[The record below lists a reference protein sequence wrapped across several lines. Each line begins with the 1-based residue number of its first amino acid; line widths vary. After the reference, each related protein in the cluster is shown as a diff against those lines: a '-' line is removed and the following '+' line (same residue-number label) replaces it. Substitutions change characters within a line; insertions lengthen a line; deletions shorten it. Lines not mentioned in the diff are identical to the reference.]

1 MKNAACWRV
10 PRAETLVCSP
20 VPATAGDPESE
31 LYGVPSS
38 GAALNPLGI
47 LPAVGSAI
55 CWGTFFVPVR
65 KVNVVNIW
73 QLQGATGIGVL
84 LFAIPVGFFSGFQI
98 LPAGLLSGTI
108 WAAGNIL
115 ALYSVRLI
123 GLSRTSPFLA
133 GFSVLVSFLW
143 GVLYFGE
150 RFNLMALA
158 VAGVGLLLFGLFFIS
173 NTSKGAPIRKRGY
186 LVATA
191 SGLVGGSYVIP
202 LQAAHSLQSGFFSSS
217 LAIFAVGIP
226 LLLISRNFA
235 RKEMLAGML
244 SGGLFNVGS
253 LAVLFAV
260 GLIGITVAYPISQT
274 ATLFAVSW
282 GVIYFREIVHREAI
296 LKVAAGAGLI
306 LCGAALVTVA

>member
-1 MKNAACWRV
+1 M
-10 PRAETLVCSP
+10 
-20 VPATAGDPESE
+20 
-31 LYGVPSS
+31 PSS
-38 GAALNPLGI
+38 GTALNPMGL
-47 LPAVGSAI
+47 LPAVGAAI

-65 KVNVVNIW
+65 KVGVVDIW

-84 LFAIPVGFFSGFQI
+84 IFAIPAGFFSGFQI
-98 LPAGLLSGTI
+98 LPAGLLSGAI

-150 RFNLMALA
+150 RFSFMALA
-158 VAGVGLLLFGLFFIS
+158 VAGVGILLFGLFVIS
-173 NTSKGAPIRKRGY
+173 NTSKGAPVRKKGY
-186 LVATA
+186 IIATA

-202 LQAAHSLQSGFFSSS
+202 LQAAHSLQQGFFSSS

-226 LLLISRNFA
+226 LLLISRKFV

-244 SGGLFNVGS
+244 SGGLFNIGS
-253 LAVLFAV
+253 LAVLVAV
-260 GLIGITVAYPISQT
+260 GLVGITVAYPISQT

-282 GVIYFREIVHREAI
+282 GVMYFREIIHREAV
-296 LKVAAGAGLI
+296 LKVAAGACLI
-306 LCGAALVTVA
+306 LCGAALVTIA